1 MRRVRGETRS
11 PRQVSPAVDEALA
24 RPGRRRTW
32 ALVAGLRSLRRCVAV
47 GLLFGLAAC
56 DGSES
61 TSQSI
66 GVLRSGL
73 DAAGGGAVV
82 EIDLSHGLGERAS
95 SLSLFSGS
103 SAPSLAE
110 LVLGLQRAGTDRR
123 TRGFFIRIGG
133 GDLSWAQ
140 AEELGRSFSNL
151 KPELP
156 VVCHAH
162 AYSNATLLFAA
173 RGCDRLWLSPAGELG
188 TVGIAGQMVYL
199 KRLLDRFQVKA
210 DFLHMG
216 KYKSAAETLTE
227 DGPTPESRESL
238 QAVLGSIRQTWLDA
252 LVAARPREKIR
263 HAAEHGPW
271 SAEAALADG
280 LVDAIGYVS
289 EARDEAK
296 KLAQVDSV
304 ETSSGLDARRDAAEE
319 ISALIQALAGARR
332 PSGGR
337 EHIAVLTTAGGINL
351 EPEGV
356 LGDGDGIAAEPL
368 GKTLKRLREDD
379 AVKAVVLRIDSPGG
393 SALASDL
400 IWHDLMLLRDKKPLI
415 ASLANVAAS
424 GGYYMACAAHR
435 IVAER
440 TSILGSIGVVGGKIS
455 LDSTLEQLGVS
466 TVTLPASTEPG
477 AAERAA
483 YLSPLS
489 EWDEPTRQAVRAQM
503 AAIYELFLKRVAQG
517 RALPIEHVRGIAE
530 GRIWSGVQGLENR
543 LIDEHGGLTEAI
555 ALARKQA
562 DLDDSVEVRIEGGPE
577 TLFEILQLDADDEAP
592 ESISRALAR
601 WRAHSAGSL
610 EALAAPFRPY
620 VESLAPLLGRE
631 KVLTALPFALELR

>member
-1 MRRVRGETRS
+1 MSCAHR
-11 PRQVSPAVDEALA
+11 
-24 RPGRRRTW
+24 GRRRAW
-32 ALVAGLRSLRRCVAV
+32 PLLARLRAFGGVAASVLLGLV
-47 GLLFGLAAC
+47 AC

-95 SLSLFSGS
+95 SLSLLSGS

-110 LVLGLQRAGTDRR
+110 LVLALERASHDRR

-140 AEELGRSFSNL
+140 AEELGRVFSNL
-151 KPELP
+151 EPELP

-173 RGCDRLWLSPAGELG
+173 RGCDRLWLSAAGEVG

-238 QAVLGSIRQTWLDA
+238 QAVLGSIRQTWLDGLA
-252 LVAARPREKIR
+252 AARPREKIR

-271 SAEAALADG
+271 SAEAALGDG
-280 LVDAIGYVS
+280 LIDAIGYVS

-296 KLAQVDSV
+296 KLAQVDAV
-304 ETSSGLDARRDAAEE
+304 ETSIGLDARRDAGQE
-319 ISALIQALAGARR
+319 ISALIQALAGTRR
-332 PSGGR
+332 PTGGR
-337 EHIAVLTTAGGINL
+337 EHIAVLTTAGGINM

-356 LGDGDGIAAEPL
+356 LGGDDGIAAEPL
-368 GKTLKRLREDD
+368 GKTLKRLRDD
-379 AVKAVVLRIDSPGG
+379 DSVKAVVLRIDSPGG

-440 TSILGSIGVVGGKIS
+440 TTILGSIGVVGGKIS
-455 LDSTLEQLGVS
+455 VAASLEQLGVS
-466 TVTLPASTEPG
+466 TVTLPASTESG

-489 EWDEPTRQAVRAQM
+489 EWDEPTRQAVHAQM
-503 AAIYELFLKRVAQG
+503 AAIYELFLRRVAQG

-543 LIDEHGGLTEAI
+543 LIDEYGGLSEAI

-577 TLFEILQLDADDEAP
+577 TLFEILQLDADDDQP
-592 ESISRALAR
+592 ESVARALAR
-601 WRAHSAGSL
+601 WRAHPASPLA
-610 EALAAPFRPY
+610 ALAAPFRPY
-620 VESLAPLLGRE
+620 AESLAPLLGRE
-631 KVLTALPFALELR
+631 KVLTALPFALDLR